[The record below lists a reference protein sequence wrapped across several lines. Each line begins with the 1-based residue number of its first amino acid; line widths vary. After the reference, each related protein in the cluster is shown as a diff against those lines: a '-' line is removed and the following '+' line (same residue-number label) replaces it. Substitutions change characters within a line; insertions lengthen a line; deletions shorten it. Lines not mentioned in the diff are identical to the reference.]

1 MDIRT
6 DSIHDILRHYGII
19 PGAGQEYINGV
30 IAHKLKFTTPAETR
44 KKEQDEKQRT
54 AELRLYNAKAEKLAS
69 DITKLSDDISKH
81 YATTFFEISRKQSAA
96 DNALTQFNTAKKSG
110 NMNKIAALESKAKAI
125 VNDVNRDITE
135 WINTKD
141 SLIQKVLIYDSRVT
155 NLINDRPNNNY
166 TETLYTSQA
175 VEGLQNAR
183 NTLLYDRD
191 LLKDTN
197 IYKINM

>member
-1 MDIRT
+1 MNDWLDYKGSGSSRAYMGDTI
-6 DSIHDILRHYGII
+6 SHALR
-19 PGAGQEYINGV
+19 
-30 IAHKLKFTTPAETR
+30 FTTPAETR
-44 KKEQDEKQRT
+44 KKEQEEKQRM

-69 DITKLSDDISKH
+69 DITKLDDDISKH
-81 YATTFFEISRKQSAA
+81 HMNIFFEISRKQSAA
-96 DNALTQFNTAKKSG
+96 DNALTQLNAAKKSG
-110 NMNKIAALESKAKAI
+110 NVNKIAALESKARTI
-125 VNDVNRDITE
+125 VNDVNRDIAE
-135 WINTKD
+135 WNNAKD

-183 NTLLYDRD
+183 NKLFYDRD

-197 IYKINM
+197 IYKITM

>member
-1 MDIRT
+1 MNDWLDYKGSGSARAYTANGLMSDANI
-6 DSIHDILRHYGII
+6 SHALR
-19 PGAGQEYINGV
+19 
-30 IAHKLKFTTPAETR
+30 FTTSAETR
-44 KKEQDEKQRT
+44 KKEQEEKQRM

-69 DITKLSDDISKH
+69 DLAKLSDDISKH
-81 YATTFFEISRKQSAA
+81 YASIFFEISKKQSAA
-96 DNALTQFNTAKKSG
+96 DNALTQLNAAKKSG
-110 NMNKIAALESKAKAI
+110 NVNKIAALESKARTI
-125 VNDVNRDITE
+125 INDVNRDITE
-135 WINTKD
+135 WNNAKD

-155 NLINDRPNNNY
+155 NLINERPNNNY

-191 LLKDTN
+191 ILKDTN